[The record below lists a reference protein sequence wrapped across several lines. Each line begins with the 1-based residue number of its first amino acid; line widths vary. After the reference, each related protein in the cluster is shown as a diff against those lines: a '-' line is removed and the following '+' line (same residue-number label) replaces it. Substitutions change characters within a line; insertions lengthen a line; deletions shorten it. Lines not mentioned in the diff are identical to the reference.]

1 MTLEEIKKAIEEGKR
16 VHWSH
21 SGYVV
26 VKDNIGQ
33 YFIKCLSNNHCI
45 GLTWLDGVTVNGKPE
60 DFYISE

>member
-21 SGYVV
+21 NGYIV

-33 YFIKCLSNNHCI
+33 YFIKCLYNNHCI